1 MGMELFWVGHDL
13 YYHAQGKSGRIKMN
27 DPIQAAVKALKAYQ
41 AAYDQLTD
49 GKSVQALLNLL
60 AKIEANSPNGITAK
74 ITRKQILKTR
84 QKQRPDLPTPLS
96 LKDNFVRRVV
106 RTLEATDFEQVLGE
120 RIEDLER
127 DLEYAKAPKNLHEK
141 MLCLLDTGIDKNTVG
156 SVVCSF
162 FDGIREGKNIC
173 CLKEPNIALLSSP
186 EDVTS
191 LSCIDGGDGQPFL
204 VVLTSPDSPRHP
216 DDTTP
221 AVVFPMAKIMDGLR
235 KYEVIRGVAFDPW
248 DRGGL
253 LLKRDFLLGAWDRNE
268 AYHQHSNQP

>member
-1 MGMELFWVGHDL
+1 
-13 YYHAQGKSGRIKMN
+13 MN
-27 DPIQAAVKALKAYQ
+27 DPIQAAEKALKAYQ

-96 LKDNFVRRVV
+96 LKDDFVRRVV
-106 RTLEATDFEQVLGE
+106 RTLEATDFEQVLRE

-162 FDGIREGKNIC
+162 FDGIRE
-173 CLKEPNIALLSSP
+173 
-186 EDVTS
+186 VRTS
-191 LSCIDGGDGQPFL
+191 AASRNRTLHCSAARKMSRACPASTVATDNPF
-204 VVLTSPDSPRHP
+204 
-216 DDTTP
+216 
-221 AVVFPMAKIMDGLR
+221 
-235 KYEVIRGVAFDPW
+235 W
-248 DRGGL
+248 
-253 LLKRDFLLGAWDRNE
+253 
-268 AYHQHSNQP
+268 